1 MSLIN
6 DIVAWFTNPLNW
18 QGPNGIPARMFE
30 HILISVISL
39 AIALAIAL
47 PAGIYIGHTR
57 RGANFAV
64 NVANIGRALPSL
76 AVIGIVW
83 PLTVLLDPQ
92 LGFKVYPTLIAM
104 VILAIPPILVN
115 AHAGLTGV
123 DQELTEAGR
132 GMGMREHHV
141 LTRIELPLAV
151 PVIVVGIRSAGVQIV
166 ATATLGAIF
175 GFGGLGRYLVDGYAQ
190 RDEGQIFGGM
200 ILVAGLAIT
209 VELGFVVLQR
219 LLTSRGLRLEQARGR
234 GAAASIN
241 AATR

>member
-1 MSLIN
+1 M
-6 DIVAWFTNPLNW
+6 
-18 QGPNGIPARMFE
+18 
-30 HILISVISL
+30 
-39 AIALAIAL
+39 
-47 PAGIYIGHTR
+47 
-57 RGANFAV
+57 
-64 NVANIGRALPSL
+64 
-76 AVIGIVW
+76 W

-141 LTRIELPLAV
+141 LTRVELPLAV

-190 RDEGQIFGGM
+190 RDDGQIFGGM
-200 ILVAGLAIT
+200 ILVAGLAIAT
-209 VELGFVVLQR
+209 EAAVEILVR
-219 LLTSRGLRLEQARGR
+219 LARSRGADRSSGPARAVAPGPPQLP
-234 GAAASIN
+234 A
-241 AATR
+241 